1 MDAVTALQVEQPT
14 IDEPTPT
21 TPVVD
26 ETSPMEGS
34 KCAACVDDDKAKLPK
49 KQLSREE
56 KSIQDAKRRNWRA
69 DLKQKLR
76 QQAADEARMRFHL
89 VLGAKINQERSHS

>member
-1 MDAVTALQVEQPT
+1 
-14 IDEPTPT
+14 
-21 TPVVD
+21 
-26 ETSPMEGS
+26 MEGS

-89 VLGAKINQERSHS
+89 VLGAKINQERSHP